1 MLVFWSCVRSEI
13 DKSASSVR
21 SVLFLSH
28 GSLILEFILA
38 HAHVRSF
45 FPERL
50 WIITLVLHL
59 RFLR

>member
-38 HAHVRSF
+38 HDHVRSF
-45 FPERL
+45 FSRK
-50 WIITLVLHL
+50 VVDYNSC
-59 RFLR
+59 FAS